1 MFDFIVIC
9 IYSYTQG
16 VINMDKE
23 TYNLA
28 LSNALLDTNNA
39 DQLAKELAEQDV
51 RVSLRM
57 LMQTH
62 NLNDKQTLKFVKDVL
77 QEN

>member
-1 MFDFIVIC
+1 
-9 IYSYTQG
+9 
-16 VINMDKE
+16 MDKE